1 MSTRGKQF
9 EPGNKYGKGRPRGS
23 RNKKSWLL
31 QQQLLDEGEEI
42 LSKVIALAKK
52 GNPTAMKLCMERLTP
67 PLKPVAELPVEQA
80 KAASKSIRVV
90 FVRPPNDSVADGES
104 TNPSPKLPAPEAP
117 GIRNQPVPFTPK
129 FPVATPPRPKFSPWS

>member
-1 MSTRGKQF
+1 MSTRGKPF

-23 RNKKSWLL
+23 RNKKSWVL
-31 QQQLLDEGEEI
+31 QKLLLDEGEEI

-67 PLKPVAELPVEQA
+67 PLKPVTELPVEQ
-80 KAASKSIRVV
+80 SKPESKCMRVV
-90 FVRPPNDSVADGES
+90 FVRPPNETVADGES
-104 TNPSPKLPAPEAP
+104 IKPGPKLPAAEPP
-117 GIRNQPVPFTPK
+117 GIRNQPVPVTPT